1 MKKLHLILC
10 CAVAA
15 FCVLAAGCRHHS
27 RREPRQITVRGVAE
41 IKVPPDHVVV
51 RTRVVT
57 LDKDIEK
64 SQADNDTKV
73 KQTLGF
79 VKKLGVEARDIS
91 TEYARLE
98 PKYRRRRDEEPV
110 FEGYEASKSITVTLR
125 DLSKYDRL
133 ISGLLKQGVNRVS
146 GITFKSSKE
155 IEHRVKAR
163 IQAIK
168 AARAKAKY
176 LAEQMDMSVG
186 HPLWINEFQQS
197 ASTRGS
203 WANGRNWASNAGSM
217 APSSSSSAEA
227 DAKHGTIAPGSITIR
242 AWIEAGFELRH

>member
-1 MKKLHLILC
+1 MKKLHPILC

-15 FCVLAAGCRHHS
+15 CCVFAAGCRHHS

-51 RTRVVT
+51 RTRIVT

-73 KQTLGF
+73 KQTLDF
-79 VKKLGVEARDIS
+79 VKKLGVEARDIG

-98 PKYRRRRDEEPV
+98 PKYHRRRDEERV
-110 FEGYEASKSITVTLR
+110 FKGYEASKSITVTLR

-133 ISGLLKQGVNRVS
+133 ISGLLKRGVNRVS
-146 GITFKSSKE
+146 GITFKSSDE
-155 IEHRVKAR
+155 IEQRVKAR

-168 AARAKAKY
+168 AARAKARY
-176 LAEQMDMSVG
+176 LAEQMDMNVG

-197 ASTRGS
+197 SPTWGS
-203 WANGRNWASNAGSM
+203 GANIGNYASNAFRT
-217 APSSSSSAEA
+217 APSSSDRAEA
-227 DAKHGTIAPGSITIR
+227 DAKLGTIAPGSITIR
-242 AWIEAGFELRH
+242 AWIEAGFELRR